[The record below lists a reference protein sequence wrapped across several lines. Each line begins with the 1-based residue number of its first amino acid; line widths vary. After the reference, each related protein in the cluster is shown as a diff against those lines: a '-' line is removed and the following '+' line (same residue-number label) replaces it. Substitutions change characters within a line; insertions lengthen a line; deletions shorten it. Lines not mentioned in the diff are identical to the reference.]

1 MNTNNQTVT
10 NAAERIQ
17 RSQNIMAMERLTVNM
32 GGRDAYIGW
41 LSAMPEDV
49 VLNSGGGMSQAS
61 ALKIVEDEEQ
71 YNRLVKAFA
80 LAMLPK
86 LKEAAEE

>member
-1 MNTNNQTVT
+1 MSTNNQTIT

-17 RSQNIMAMERLTVNM
+17 RSQNLMAMERLTVNM

-49 VLNSGGGMSQAS
+49 VLTTGGGMSQAS
-61 ALKIVEDEEQ
+61 ALKIAEDEEQ
-71 YNRLVKAFA
+71 YTRLVKAFA

-86 LKEAAEE
+86 LKEAAEG